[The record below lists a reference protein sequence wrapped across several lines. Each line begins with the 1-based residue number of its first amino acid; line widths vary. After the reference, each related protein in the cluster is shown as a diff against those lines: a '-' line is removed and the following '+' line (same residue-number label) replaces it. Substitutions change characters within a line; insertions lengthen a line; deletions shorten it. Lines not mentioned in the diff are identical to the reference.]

1 MTESTSQAS
10 ASQLSPLQIPPHP
23 DFTRL
28 IEIFSQPLHPLRSC
42 TSNQAPANFPK
53 TVFAWQVLTNEQL
66 DDLARFFH
74 QTSPPTLETRNYPL
88 PIDKPWIGPKADPFV
103 TVETKRLRFGRF
115 IGLKGCES
123 PLELRPSCDE
133 PIASLAAMTNESQD
147 EFLSDLLG
155 DAEGALEVEWQMEC
169 EWQAGLGQRQP
180 EPGYVGMGMV
190 KG

>member
-1 MTESTSQAS
+1 MTESTSQVS
-10 ASQLSPLQIPPHP
+10 ARQLPALQIPPHP
-23 DFTRL
+23 DFRRL
-28 IEIFSQPLHPLRSC
+28 IEILSQPLHPLRSC

-53 TVFAWQVLTNEQL
+53 TLFAWQVLTHEQL
-66 DDLARFFH
+66 DGLARFFH
-74 QTSPPTLETRNYPL
+74 QTSPPTSETKNYPL
-88 PIDKPWIGPKADPFV
+88 PIDKPWVGPKADPSV

-123 PLELRPSCDE
+123 PLEPHPLSDE
-133 PIASLAAMTNESQD
+133 PIAPLPALNNEKQD

-155 DAEGALEVEWQMEC
+155 DVEGALEVEWEMEC